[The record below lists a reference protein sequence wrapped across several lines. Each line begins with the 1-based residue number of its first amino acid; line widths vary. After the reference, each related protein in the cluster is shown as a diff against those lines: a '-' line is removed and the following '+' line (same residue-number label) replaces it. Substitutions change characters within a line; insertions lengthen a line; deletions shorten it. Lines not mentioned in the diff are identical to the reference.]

1 MDLVS
6 RVKGILLTPKTEWG
20 VIDTEPTTV
29 GSLYTGYIAPLAAI
43 PAVAWFVG
51 FSLIGGSLLG
61 VTFRWPISIGLEQAV
76 ARYVLALI
84 GVYVLALIIDAL
96 APSFG
101 GQKNQIQALKVAAYC
116 STASWVAG
124 IFLVLPALSI
134 LAILGLYSLYLLYLG
149 LPVLMKSPN
158 DKAVGYTVV
167 VIICAIVLYAVIG
180 AITGRIFTYTGSVV
194 VTP

>member
-29 GSLYTGYIAPLAAI
+29 GSLYTGYIVPLAAI

-76 ARYVLALI
+76 ARYILALI